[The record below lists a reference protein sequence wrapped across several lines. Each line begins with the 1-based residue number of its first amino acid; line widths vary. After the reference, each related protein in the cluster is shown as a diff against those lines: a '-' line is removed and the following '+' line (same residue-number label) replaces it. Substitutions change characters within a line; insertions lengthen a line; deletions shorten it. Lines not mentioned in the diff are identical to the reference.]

1 MSIDLHVH
9 SINSDGTETVEAILE
24 SAVELQLE
32 AICISDHEYL
42 TKVPKHNE
50 IEIIQGAEIS
60 VSWDLLDKKNK
71 FGGTHLLVYFLKEDS
86 PLNKKL
92 RELRLNKIERNYSIL
107 DNLKQFEISIE
118 KEEIDELETKV
129 PGRPHIAELM
139 VKKNYVSNLSE
150 AFTKYLG
157 NGKIDD
163 IDNHQLDINEIVSL
177 VKSSKSLVFLAH
189 PHTLMS
195 NELYSKSD
203 NWINNE
209 FHEYIDSLKG
219 IGIDGIEVYYPG
231 YTHNTINTLLNI
243 CENQELLISGG
254 SDFHGHRKPNN
265 LLGIGY
271 ENLPIKVPYEL
282 LSKMKEVHGKL

>member
-1 MSIDLHVH
+1 MSIDLHIH
-9 SINSDGTETVEAILE
+9 SINSDGTEEIETILE
-24 SAVELQLE
+24 SAFELQLE

-42 TKVPKHNE
+42 TKVPKHDD
-50 IEIIQGAEIS
+50 IEVINGAEIS
-60 VSWDLLDKKNK
+60 VSWKILDDSNK
-71 FGGTHLLVYFLKEDS
+71 YGGTHLLVYFLEEDS
-86 PLNKKL
+86 PLDKKL
-92 RELRLNKIERNYSIL
+92 QELRLNKIERNYSIL
-107 DNLKQFEISIE
+107 KNLKEFGIFIE
-118 KEEIDELETKV
+118 NKEIDELETKV

-139 VKKNYVSNLSE
+139 VKKDYVSNISE

-163 IDNHQLDINEIVSL
+163 IDSHQLEISEIVKL
-177 VKSSKSLVFLAH
+177 AKNSKSLVFLAH

-195 NELYSKSD
+195 NKLYSKSD

-209 FHEYIDSLKG
+209 FHNYIESLKN
-219 IGIDGIEVYYPG
+219 IGIDVIEVYYPG
-231 YTHNTINTLLNI
+231 YTHNTINTLLDI
-243 CENQELLISGG
+243 CENQGLLASGG

-271 ENLPIKVPYEL
+271 ENSPIKVPYEL

>member
-9 SINSDGTETVEAILE
+9 SINSDGTEAVEAILE

-42 TKVPKHNE
+42 TKVPKHDE

-60 VSWDLLDKKNK
+60 VSWEFLDKKNK
-71 FGGTHLLVYFLKEDS
+71 FGGTHLLVYFLEEDS
-86 PLNKKL
+86 PLNIKL

-107 DNLKQFEISIE
+107 NNLREFGILIE
-118 KEEIDELETKV
+118 KKEIDELETKV

-163 IDNHQLDINEIVSL
+163 IDNHQLDIVEIVKL
-177 VKSSKSLVFLAH
+177 AKSSKSLVFLAH

-195 NELYSKSD
+195 NEIYSKSD
-203 NWINNE
+203 NWIDNE
-209 FHEYIDSLKG
+209 FHDYIDSLKG

-254 SDFHGHRKPNN
+254 SDFHGYRKPNN

>member
-24 SAVELQLE
+24 SAVEIQLE

-60 VSWDLLDKKNK
+60 VSWELLDRNNK
-71 FGGTHLLVYFLKEDS
+71 FGGAHLLVYFLKEES
-86 PLNKKL
+86 PLNSRL

-107 DNLKQFEISIE
+107 DNLKEFGIFIE
-118 KEEIDELETKV
+118 KTEIDELETEV

-139 VKKNYVSNLSE
+139 VKKNYVSNLTE

-163 IDNHQLDINEIVSL
+163 IDNHHLDINEIVNL
-177 VKSSKSLVFLAH
+177 AKSSKSLVFLAH

-195 NELYSKSD
+195 NQLYSKSD

-231 YTHNTINTLLNI
+231 YNHNTINTLQNI
-243 CENQELLISGG
+243 CENQELLMSGG

>member
-107 DNLKQFEISIE
+107 DNLKEFEIFIE

-150 AFTKYLG
+150 AFTEYLG
-157 NGKIDD
+157 NGKIDN
-163 IDNHQLDINEIVSL
+163 IDNHQLDITEIVNL

-195 NELYSKSD
+195 NQLYSKSD

>member
-9 SINSDGTETVEAILE
+9 SINSDGTEKIETILE
-24 SAVELQLE
+24 SAFELQLE

-42 TKVPKHNE
+42 TKVPKQHD
-50 IEIIQGAEIS
+50 IEVINGAEIS
-60 VSWDLLDKKNK
+60 VSWKILDDSNK
-71 FGGTHLLVYFLKEDS
+71 YGGTHLLVYFLEEDS
-86 PLNKKL
+86 PLDKKL
-92 RELRLNKIERNYSIL
+92 QELRLNKIERNYSIL
-107 DNLKQFEISIE
+107 KNLKEFGIFIE
-118 KEEIDELETKV
+118 NKEIDELETKV
-129 PGRPHIAELM
+129 PGRHHIAELM
-139 VKKNYVSNLSE
+139 VKKDYVSNISE

-163 IDNHQLDINEIVSL
+163 IDSHQLEISEIVKL
-177 VKSSKSLVFLAH
+177 AKNSKSLVFLAH

-195 NELYSKSD
+195 NKLYSKSD

-209 FHEYIDSLKG
+209 FHNYIESLKN

-231 YTHNTINTLLNI
+231 YTHNTINTLLDI
-243 CENQELLISGG
+243 CENQGLLASGG

-271 ENLPIKVPYEL
+271 ENSPIKVPYEL

>member
-107 DNLKQFEISIE
+107 DNLKEFEIFIE

-195 NELYSKSD
+195 NQLYSKSD

-209 FHEYIDSLKG
+209 FHEYIDFLKG

>member
-107 DNLKQFEISIE
+107 DNLKEFEIFIE

-195 NELYSKSD
+195 NKLYSKSD

>member
-107 DNLKQFEISIE
+107 DNLKEFEIFIE

-163 IDNHQLDINEIVSL
+163 IDNHQLDINEIVNL

-195 NELYSKSD
+195 NQLYSKSE

>member
-60 VSWDLLDKKNK
+60 VSWDLLDRKNK

-92 RELRLNKIERNYSIL
+92 QEVRLNKIERNYSIL
-107 DNLKQFEISIE
+107 DNLKEFEIFIE

-195 NELYSKSD
+195 NQLYSKSD

-209 FHEYIDSLKG
+209 FHEYIDFLKG

-271 ENLPIKVPYEL
+271 ENFPIKVPYEL

>member
-107 DNLKQFEISIE
+107 DNLKEFEIFIE

-157 NGKIDD
+157 NGKIED

-195 NELYSKSD
+195 NKLYSKSD

>member
-107 DNLKQFEISIE
+107 NNLKEFEIFIE

-195 NELYSKSD
+195 NQLYSKSD

-209 FHEYIDSLKG
+209 FHEYIDFLKG

-243 CENQELLISGG
+243 CENQELLVSGG

>member
-60 VSWDLLDKKNK
+60 VSWDLLDRKNK

-92 RELRLNKIERNYSIL
+92 QEVRLNKIERNYSIL
-107 DNLKQFEISIE
+107 DNLKEFEIFIE

-195 NELYSKSD
+195 NQLYSKSD

-209 FHEYIDSLKG
+209 FHEYIDFLKG

-243 CENQELLISGG
+243 CENQELLMSGG

-271 ENLPIKVPYEL
+271 ENFPIKVPYEL

>member
-92 RELRLNKIERNYSIL
+92 QEVRLNKIERNYSIL
-107 DNLKQFEISIE
+107 DNLKEFEIFIE

-157 NGKIDD
+157 NGKIED

-195 NELYSKSD
+195 NKLYSKSD

-209 FHEYIDSLKG
+209 FHEYIDFLKD

-243 CENQELLISGG
+243 CENQELLVSGG

>member
-1 MSIDLHVH
+1 MSIDLHVN
-9 SINSDGTETVEAILE
+9 SINSDGTEAVEAILE

-42 TKVPKHNE
+42 TKVPKHDE

-60 VSWDLLDKKNK
+60 VSWEFLDKKNK
-71 FGGTHLLVYFLKEDS
+71 FGGTHLLVYFLEEDS
-86 PLNKKL
+86 PLNIKL

-107 DNLKQFEISIE
+107 NNLREFGILIE
-118 KEEIDELETKV
+118 KKEIDELETKV

-163 IDNHQLDINEIVSL
+163 IDNHQLDIVEIVKL
-177 VKSSKSLVFLAH
+177 AKSSKSLVFLAH

-195 NELYSKSD
+195 NEIYSKSD

-209 FHEYIDSLKG
+209 FHDYIDSLKG

>member
-60 VSWDLLDKKNK
+60 VSWDLLDRKNK

-107 DNLKQFEISIE
+107 DNLKEFEIFIE

-195 NELYSKSD
+195 NQLYSKSD

-209 FHEYIDSLKG
+209 FHEYIDFLKG

-271 ENLPIKVPYEL
+271 ENFPIKVPYEL